1 MLSKQTNDV
10 EAVDVDKIMTML
22 LVVLLLLLTM
32 LRIWLEKKNSPQ
44 IQNTKLEASISFK
57 CAETTNK
64 LQQKIWGPQGFT
76 CLQHGNNQDG
86 SGGT

>member
-32 LRIWLEKKNSPQ
+32 LRIWLEKKK
-44 IQNTKLEASISFK
+44 ITTNTKHKVGSL
-57 CAETTNK
+57 NK
-64 LQQKIWGPQGFT
+64 FQVCGDDEQVATKDL
-76 CLQHGNNQDG
+76 G
-86 SGGT
+86 SARIYMSATWR